1 MIVSFAKIYYQLGIP
16 IPISVI
22 QVLISFSFRLTNIWT
37 SYEHNI
43 MLITNIF
50 VILFFSKQKTIKFIM
65 RFHFFWF
72 HYYIFIWTLLIIIW
86 LITKSQLICVH
97 HNWFSSFINLL
108 STLNSFP
115 ELFFPYYL
123 LSFYNNKTTESRPSI
138 GHLHLN
144 IQTLILFLLLLL
156 LSLILF
162 CCHPIVNPK
171 LLFQL
176 EIEFHLIVL
185 L

>member
-1 MIVSFAKIYYQLGIP
+1 MNF
-16 IPISVI
+16 
-22 QVLISFSFRLTNIWT
+22 IWT
-37 SYEHNI
+37 SYEHNVHVDNKYFCDFFS
-43 MLITNIF
+43 L
-50 VILFFSKQKTIKFIM
+50 FSKQKTIKFIM

-72 HYYIFIWTLLIIIW
+72 HYYTFNWTLLIIIL
-86 LITKSQLICVH
+86 LITKSQLIYVH
-97 HNWFSSFINLL
+97 HNWFSWSINLL

-123 LSFYNNKTTESRPSI
+123 LSFYNNKRKIKTESRPSI

-144 IQTLILFLLLLL
+144 IQTLILFLLSLLWFSL

-185 L
+185 V